1 MTAVEAALEADAVN
15 RKESIYKQPPIPALS
30 RTITVFLYQAQDNF
44 IFLTWYSTILIG
56 SNFLY

>member
-1 MTAVEAALEADAVN
+1 MN
-15 RKESIYKQPPIPALS
+15 GKESINKKPPILTLS

-44 IFLTWYSTILIG
+44 IFVTWYSTSLIG

>member
-1 MTAVEAALEADAVN
+1 MEPALEADAVN
-15 RKESIYKQPPIPALS
+15 RKESIYKQPSIPALS